1 MSDTRKLIDFAAED
15 NAVAFRDALY
25 SAIHDRVTAHI
36 EAKKQEVAQN
46 LITRNEEVE
55 FDEDQ
60 LAVMTENEI
69 REHVSENLRNFLEFP
84 KSIFGEVPE
93 GDDLL
98 EIEVS
103 VFAI

>member
-1 MSDTRKLIDFAAED
+1 
-15 NAVAFRDALY
+15 
-25 SAIHDRVTAHI
+25 
-36 EAKKQEVAQN
+36 
-46 LITRNEEVE
+46 
-55 FDEDQ
+55 
-60 LAVMTENEI
+60 MTENEI
-69 REHVSENLRNFLEFP
+69 REHVSENLRNFLEFT